1 MMMDKEE
8 EFIEKYCEWCENEEC
23 GYENDFPKLDDC
35 MAEHKGEK
43 EEYCISGFYS
53 IVIEAESEEEAIKE
67 AMTMQLNQMDVADVD
82 FVNDMDYRQ

>member
-1 MMMDKEE
+1 MINK
-8 EFIEKYCEWCENEEC
+8 
-23 GYENDFPKLDDC
+23 
-35 MAEHKGEK
+35 K

-67 AMTMQLNQMDVADVD
+67 VMTMQLNQMDIADVD